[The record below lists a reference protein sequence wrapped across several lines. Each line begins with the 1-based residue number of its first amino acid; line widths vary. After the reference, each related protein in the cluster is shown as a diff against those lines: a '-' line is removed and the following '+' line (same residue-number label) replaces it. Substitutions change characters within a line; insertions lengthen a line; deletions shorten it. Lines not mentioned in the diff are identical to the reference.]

1 MNRPGFTLR
10 STSVAVFAAGA
21 AALAVAGCGTSNAS
35 SPAAASGS
43 ASGHASAKA
52 AAGSPAASSAS
63 GTVSSPAFFPI
74 AVGNTWVYQEKLSS
88 GQGTVTNQVT
98 SVTPASSGSQ
108 VVMKIRENLPGL
120 AHLTTR
126 STFVVHPD
134 GSISVPLT
142 QLGSTAVSVQPG
154 SIVWPSAAQL
164 ASGQPYTD
172 NLVIT
177 VHEAGRAMTV
187 RPRVVVQGA
196 GTQSVT
202 VPAGTYQAT
211 LISEKMDEA
220 VMGVTVRLDIQ
231 TWVANG
237 VGPVKSE
244 VISRTAGVAT
254 IASEQVLKSFT
265 KG

>member
-1 MNRPGFTLR
+1 MNRPDFTLR
-10 STSVAVFAAGA
+10 STAVAALAGA
-21 AALAVAGCGTSNAS
+21 AALALAGCGTSNAS

-43 ASGHASAKA
+43 ASGHSSAPA
-52 AAGSPAASSAS
+52 PAGSSAS

-74 AVGNTWVYQEKLSS
+74 AVGNTWVYQEKLSG

-98 SVTPASSGSQ
+98 SVTPATSGSQ

-120 AHLTTR
+120 ARTVTR

-134 GSISVPLT
+134 GSIAVPLT
-142 QLGSTAVSVQPG
+142 QLGSTAVSVQSG

-172 NLVIT
+172 HLVIT
-177 VHEAGRAMTV
+177 MHEAGKAITV
-187 RPRVVVQGA
+187 KPRVVVR
-196 GTQSVT
+196 GTGTRSVT

-211 LISEKMDEA
+211 LITERMDEA
-220 VMGVTVRLDIQ
+220 FMGVTVRLDIE

-244 VISRTAGVAT
+244 VISRTAGMTT

>member
-10 STSVAVFAAGA
+10 GTAVAFLAGA
-21 AALAVAGCGTSNAS
+21 AALALGGCGTSNAS
-35 SPAAASGS
+35 SPAAGS
-43 ASGHASAKA
+43 ASGHSPAKA
-52 AAGSPAASSAS
+52 AAGSPASSPAG

-98 SVTPASSGSQ
+98 SVTPATSGSQ

-120 AHLTTR
+120 ARTSTR

-142 QLGSTAVSVQPG
+142 QLGSTAVSVRSG

-172 NLVIT
+172 SLVIT
-177 VHEAGRAMTV
+177 MQEAGKAITV
-187 RPRVVVQGA
+187 KPHVVVRGT

-211 LISEKMDEA
+211 VITEKMDEA
-220 VMGVTVRLDIQ
+220 FMGVTVRLDIE

-244 VISRTAGVAT
+244 VISRTAGMTT